1 MKKSEY
7 ELLASQWDD
16 EAMETDEAVLKSL
29 VLYEKDPSISAAYI
43 SFNSPETLN
52 AVPVAALEIVG
63 DYVREAEADD
73 EVKTII
79 FRGIGPCFGTGAD
92 AKELGHY
99 IGYKTPKPGE
109 KPYKPSQHNR
119 MLPDRNI
126 VMGAFTASVQNC
138 LKVTIC
144 QVHSYCYGGH
154 MQIALAADMV
164 IASDDAL
171 FTHPAFRYLGA
182 GPQDM
187 WAWVENL
194 GIKKMKEIMFTM
206 RALGAEE
213 AEKAGLVNKV
223 VAKED
228 LDGWVR
234 DYAQAVSMMPL
245 DGIMIGKSLIRL
257 MMEARG
263 KGVGEI
269 IAWAGHGWATN
280 LKLEEGEFNFVRER
294 MVNGLSKT
302 LHDRDMKVAPF
313 FRLGETREG

>member
-1 MKKSEY
+1 MKKSDY
-7 ELLASQWDD
+7 ELLANQWDA
-16 EAMETDEAVLKSL
+16 EHMETREEVLEK
-29 VLYEKDPSISAAYI
+29 VVTYEKDPSISAAYI

-52 AVPVAALEIVG
+52 AVPVAALERVG
-63 DYVREAEADD
+63 DLVREAEADD

-99 IGYKTPKPGE
+99 IGYKNPKPGE
-109 KPYKPSQHNR
+109 KPSKPSQHQR

-164 IASDDAL
+164 IASPDAL

-187 WAWVENL
+187 WAWVENI

-206 RALGAEE
+206 RALGADE
-213 AEKAGLVNKV
+213 AERAGLVNKV
-223 VAKED
+223 VPRED
-228 LDGWVR
+228 LERWTR
-234 DYAQAVSMMPL
+234 DYANAVAQMPL
-245 DGIMIGKSLIRL
+245 DGIMMGKALMRM
-257 MMEARG
+257 MMETRG
-263 KGVGEI
+263 KGLGEI
-269 IAWAGHGWATN
+269 IAWAGHGWVTN

-294 MVNGLSKT
+294 MTKGLSKT

>member
-1 MKKSEY
+1 
-7 ELLASQWDD
+7 
-16 EAMETDEAVLKSL
+16 
-29 VLYEKDPSISAAYI
+29 
-43 SFNSPETLN
+43 
-52 AVPVAALEIVG
+52 
-63 DYVREAEADD
+63 
-73 EVKTII
+73 
-79 FRGIGPCFGTGAD
+79 
-92 AKELGHY
+92 
-99 IGYKTPKPGE
+99 
-109 KPYKPSQHNR
+109 
-119 MLPDRNI
+119 
-126 VMGAFTASVQNC
+126 
-138 LKVTIC
+138 
-144 QVHSYCYGGH
+144 

-223 VAKED
+223 VAKDD
-228 LDGWVR
+228 LDQWVR

-245 DGIMIGKSLIRL
+245 DGIMIGKSLMRL
-257 MMEARG
+257 MM
-263 KGVGEI
+263 
-269 IAWAGHGWATN
+269 
-280 LKLEEGEFNFVRER
+280 EEGEFNFVRER
-294 MVNGLSKT
+294 MTKGLSQT